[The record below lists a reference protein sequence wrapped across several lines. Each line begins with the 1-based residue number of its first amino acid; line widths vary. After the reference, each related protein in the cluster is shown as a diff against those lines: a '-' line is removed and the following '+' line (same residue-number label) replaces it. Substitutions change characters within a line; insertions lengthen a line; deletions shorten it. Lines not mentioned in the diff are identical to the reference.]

1 MDPLFELS
9 NVSFAYETQQVIDD
23 ISLLLEPG
31 HFYGIIG
38 PNGCG
43 KSTCIDLLIGH
54 QRSEKGKI
62 TYRDTDIGAYSK
74 KELSREMALVPQNF
88 YINFPFTA
96 LEVVMM
102 GRYPHIPR
110 FAAPGPEDIDI
121 IQQVMTQ
128 TDTLKFENRLITEL
142 SGGERQRVIF
152 ARALAQDTPVLVLDE
167 ATSNLD
173 VNHTLALLNQ
183 AARGVDTGNKT
194 VIAVLQ
200 DINLAAVFCDY
211 LIFMQA
217 GKVAVHGP
225 TADTL
230 TRETLHRIFGVESKV
245 YFESYANALQVVF
258 KR

>member
-1 MDPLFELS
+1 MDTLINMS
-9 NVSFAYETQQVIDD
+9 GVSFAYEAQKVIADLSM
-23 ISLLLEPG
+23 SLQPG
-31 HFYGIIG
+31 RFYGIIG

-54 QRSEKGKI
+54 RQPDSGSIEYKAADLAR
-62 TYRDTDIGAYSK
+62 YSK
-74 KELSREMALVPQNF
+74 TALSREMALVPQNF

-96 LEVVMM
+96 REVVMM

-110 FAAPGPEDIDI
+110 FAAPTSEDLDLIHR
-121 IQQVMTQ
+121 VMDR

-183 AARGVDTGNKT
+183 AARGVEKEGKT

-200 DINLAAVFCDY
+200 DINLAAVFCDH

-217 GKVAVHGP
+217 GKVVAHGP
-225 TADTL
+225 TRDTL
-230 TRETLHRIFGVESKV
+230 TRENLHRIFGVESKV
-245 YFESYANALQVVF
+245 YFESYADALQVVF